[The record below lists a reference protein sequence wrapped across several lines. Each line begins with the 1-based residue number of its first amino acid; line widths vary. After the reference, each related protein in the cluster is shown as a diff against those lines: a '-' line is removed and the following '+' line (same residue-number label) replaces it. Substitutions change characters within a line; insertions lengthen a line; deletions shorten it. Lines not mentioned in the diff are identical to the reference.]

1 MSNVKDAISEMLQ
14 EYDELFYS
22 DVMKVIRKEY
32 PRYVALYTPV
42 LIKPDF
48 AIIGTNPSWFVGEPP
63 NERDL
68 KDEECNRTNSLKGV
82 HDINAYIAYPEPTYH
97 KAIKR
102 FFSRFLEKK
111 NISFSEELTNIYI
124 EDNVMGWNSQFIQT
138 GSAGLGDLKKICT
151 GNPNLENILKKAN
164 YISKNILE
172 LVKPSVVIHFGKP
185 SALASGSYQDKN
197 LETLR
202 ASNPKNT
209 RHGGK
214 RVVFHHPS
222 QGYSNIDRDEDID
235 LLIDLLSKRD
245 VLK

>member
-1 MSNVKDAISEMLQ
+1 MSNIKGAISEMLY

-22 DVMKVIRKEY
+22 GAMKLIRKEY

-48 AIIGTNPSWFVGEPP
+48 AIIGTNPSWFIGEAP
-63 NERDL
+63 NDRDQE
-68 KDEECNRTNSLKGV
+68 DEEDNRTNSLKGV
-82 HDINAYIAYPEPTYH
+82 HDINSYIAYPEPTYH

-111 NISFSEELTNIYI
+111 NLSFSEDLTNSYI
-124 EDNVMGWNSQFIQT
+124 KDNVMGWNSQFVQT
-138 GSAGLGDLKKICT
+138 GPAGLGKLNKICK
-151 GNPNLENILKKAN
+151 GNPDLENILKKAN
-164 YISKNILE
+164 SISKNILE
-172 LVKPSVVIHFGKP
+172 LVKPTIVIHFGKP
-185 SALASGSYQDKN
+185 SALSSGSYQDQS

-209 RHGGK
+209 KHGGK

-222 QGYSNIDRDEDID
+222 QGYSNRDRDEDID
-235 LLIDLLSKRD
+235 LLIDLLSAS
-245 VLK
+245 

>member
-1 MSNVKDAISEMLQ
+1 MRNIKDAIGEMLC

-22 DVMKVIRKEY
+22 DAMKLIRKEY

-48 AIIGTNPSWFVGEPP
+48 AIIGTNPSWFIGEPP
-63 NERDL
+63 NDRDQE
-68 KDEECNRTNSLKGV
+68 DEEDNRTNSLKGI
-82 HDINAYIAYPEPTYH
+82 HDINSYIAYPEPTYH

-111 NISFSEELTNIYI
+111 NLSFSEDLTNSYI
-124 EDNVMGWNSQFIQT
+124 KDNVMGWNSQFIQT
-138 GSAGLGDLKKICT
+138 GPEGLGNLKKMCN
-151 GNPNLENILKKAN
+151 GNSDLENILKKAN
-164 YISKNILE
+164 SISKNILE
-172 LVKPSVVIHFGKP
+172 LVKPSIVIHFGKP
-185 SALASGSYQDKN
+185 SALSSGSYQDQS

-209 RHGGK
+209 KHGGK

-222 QGYSNIDRDEDID
+222 RGYSNRDRDEDID
-235 LLIDLLSKRD
+235 LLIDLLSAS
-245 VLK
+245 